1 VRNAGRSAAVD
12 CSPLHHVPKKTPAM
26 RDADFARVRLTLA
39 RSAHFSALA
48 PVVRDRLAALARL
61 RHARHGERLGAPGTR
76 DDQLWIVVSG
86 AVRISTRPKE
96 RGHEAVHGVLGS
108 GSYFGLANA
117 VRHGPYAYDARAI
130 GATDLAVVDGSRLAA
145 ALDQYP
151 RLWRRVSWLMTRR
164 LKVVMDAMEDNRV
177 LALPERL
184 VRRLLAVAAASEL
197 AEGTQPILHMA
208 QGDLARM
215 LDAGRSKINPVLKR
229 LEAQGLL
236 RTGYR
241 TITLVDMP
249 ALRKIAG
256 REVHPF

>member
-1 VRNAGRSAAVD
+1 
-12 CSPLHHVPKKTPAM
+12 M
-26 RDADFARVRLTLA
+26 RDADYARIRLTLA
-39 RSAHFSALA
+39 RSAHFGSLA
-48 PVVRDRLAALARL
+48 PEVRDRFAALARL

-96 RGHEAVHGVLGS
+96 RAHEAVHAVLGG

-117 VRHGPYAYDARAI
+117 VRHGPYVYDARAI
-130 GATDLAVVDGSRLAA
+130 GPTDLAVVDGNRLSA
-145 ALDQYP
+145 ALEQYP
-151 RLWRRVSWLMTRR
+151 RLWRRVSALMTHR
-164 LKVVMDAMEDNRV
+164 LKVVLDAIEDNRV
-177 LALPERL
+177 LPLPERL
-184 VRRLLAVAAASEL
+184 VRRLIGVAVSSEL
-197 AEGTQPILHMA
+197 LEGAQPMIHMA

-241 TITLVDMP
+241 TITLVDLP
-249 ALRKIAG
+249 ALRKLAG

>member
-1 VRNAGRSAAVD
+1 
-12 CSPLHHVPKKTPAM
+12 M
-26 RDADFARVRLTLA
+26 RDADFARIRLTLA
-39 RSAHFSALA
+39 RSAHFGSLA

-61 RHARHGERLGAPGTR
+61 RHARHGERLGAPGSR
-76 DDQLWIVVSG
+76 DDHLWIVVSG

-96 RGHEAVHGVLGS
+96 RGHESVHAVLGG

-117 VRHGPYAYDARAI
+117 VRHGPYVYDARAI
-130 GATDLAVVDGSRLAA
+130 GPTDIAVVEGSRLTA
-145 ALDQYP
+145 ALDHYP
-151 RLWRRVSWLMTRR
+151 RLWRRVSKLMAER
-164 LKVVMDAMEDNRV
+164 LRVVLDIAADNRV
-177 LALPERL
+177 LPLPERL
-184 VRRLLAVAAASEL
+184 VRRLIGVAISSESPDS
-197 AEGTQPILHMA
+197 AQPTLHMA

-241 TITLVDMP
+241 TITLLDLP
-249 ALRKIAG
+249 ALRSLAG